1 MADATVIELAAAQTH
16 DLRRRVLR
24 ADTPSSDVEWSGD
37 DLHTTVHLGVAEVDA
52 VVAISTWLASP
63 SPDLEPHHVGIQ
75 LRGMATDPAM
85 RGHGFGVK
93 LLRAGIER
101 ARQSGA
107 DHVWANARSAVLNF
121 YVAHGFEITSG
132 EFENADT
139 AIPHRR
145 ILLRLPRPADA
156 APLEE

>member
-1 MADATVIELAAAQTH
+1 MDDATLIDLLAEQTY
-16 DLRRRVLR
+16 DLRRQVLR
-24 ADTPSSDVEWSGD
+24 AGTPSTDVEWAGD
-37 DLHTTVHLGVAEVDA
+37 DLDTTLHLGVVEVNA

-63 SPDLEPHHVGIQ
+63 SPDLDPHHVGVQ

-85 RGHGFGVK
+85 RGHGFGAM

-107 DHVWANARSAVLNF
+107 DHVWANARSAALDF
-121 YVAHGFEITSG
+121 YVGHGFEITSG
-132 EFENADT
+132 EFDNAET

-145 ILLRLPRPADA
+145 ILLRLPRPATA
-156 APLEE
+156 APLEG

>member
-1 MADATVIELAAAQTH
+1 MGDATVIDLSAEQTH

-24 ADTPSSDVEWSGD
+24 TDTPSTDVEWSGD
-37 DLHTTVHLGVAEVDA
+37 DLDATLHLGVVEVNA
-52 VVAISTWLASP
+52 IVAISTWLASP

-85 RGHGFGVK
+85 RGHGFGAT

-101 ARQSGA
+101 AGQSGA
-107 DHVWANARSAVLNF
+107 DHVWANARSAVLGF

-132 EFENADT
+132 EFENAET
-139 AIPHRR
+139 AVPHRR
-145 ILLRLPRPADA
+145 ILLRLPRPADV
-156 APLEE
+156 APLEK